1 MTMENKGT
9 ILIIIIAIAL
19 IAIGIYLIH
28 SGTQTTM
35 DGTANEFELE
45 TYALKNFDIKAPKG
59 VNFSE
64 NNSNDKMIYYQNV
77 GEHSDEISGI
87 IVNKN
92 LTDTLLG
99 DKITPLSNTS
109 TEKIYVSQ
117 VKNNTVYK
125 VVTTKNN
132 IDIILIGQDL
142 NLLKELAN
150 TTTIKKDVF

>member
-1 MTMENKGT
+1 
-9 ILIIIIAIAL
+9 
-19 IAIGIYLIH
+19 
-28 SGTQTTM
+28 
-35 DGTANEFELE
+35 
-45 TYALKNFDIKAPKG
+45 
-59 VNFSE
+59 
-64 NNSNDKMIYYQNV
+64 MIYYQNV

-132 IDIILIGQDL
+132 TDIILIGQDL

>member
-1 MTMENKGT
+1 MENKGT

-87 IVNKN
+87 
-92 LTDTLLG
+92 
-99 DKITPLSNTS
+99 SNTS

-132 IDIILIGQDL
+132 TDIILIGQDL

>member
-1 MTMENKGT
+1 MENKGT
-9 ILIIIIAIAL
+9 IAVIIIAFAL
-19 IAIGIYLIH
+19 IAAGAYLIH
-28 SGTQTTM
+28 SGTQKTA
-35 DGTANEFELE
+35 DGSGSEFELE
-45 TYALKNFDIKAPKG
+45 TYSLKNFEIKAPKG
-59 VNFSE
+59 ANFTV
-64 NNSNDKMIYYQNV
+64 NNSKDNMIYYQNV

-99 DKITPLSNTS
+99 DKITPLSNTT
-109 TEKIYVSQ
+109 TEKVYVTQ
-117 VKNNTVYK
+117 VKNDTVYK

-132 IDIILIGQDL
+132 TDIILMGQDL

>member
-1 MTMENKGT
+1 MENKGT

-59 VNFSE
+59 VKVNE

-132 IDIILIGQDL
+132 TDIILIGQDL